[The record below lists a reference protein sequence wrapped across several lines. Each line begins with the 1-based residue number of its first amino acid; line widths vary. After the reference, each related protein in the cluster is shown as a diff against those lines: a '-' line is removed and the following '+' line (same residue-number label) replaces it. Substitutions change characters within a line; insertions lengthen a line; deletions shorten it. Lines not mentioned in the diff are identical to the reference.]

1 MAAPTLYPTPVPTAR
16 PTPVPTASLS
26 NLQVAGGAASTTT
39 LDNGMDLDVRLA
51 NATSNA
57 TLNVT
62 ARSMTAADLA
72 QFSYAYLGPSP
83 CRLPAGVHPIAGFT
97 IDTDDVLA
105 EPLVVGV
112 GLDRIITYEAEGR
125 HLLSCAVGT
134 DWRPPAAQCEALGI
148 ATDQGPTSAGL
159 LHLTT
164 PLCETARVLVVD
176 LDTRNRWCAPGRYG
190 CDCAAT
196 RATRTDTAG
205 EAYMTGFVFLGTGH
219 LLVLLWYHPLTQA
232 YAHFFVGPFTVTALV
247 LLVAAAATDDPDR
260 GDPTGPLG
268 GLRSAT
274 VRTLAVTLGSV
285 TLTIVL
291 GVAVALYRAQ
301 KAVAGLVRVP
311 DTETPPAREPVPPSP
326 PSTALETAVRL
337 RPALAYAY
345 VALASQLS
353 IALAITNQRSAAA
366 WSAPLLVVVP
376 NLAALAL
383 MPSET
388 RAARSAVAICA
399 VAVAVGSFLAAAF
412 TGQRAC
418 GQRYGADQPFA
429 FVF

>member
-1 MAAPTLYPTPVPTAR
+1 MAAPTRYPTPVPTAR
-16 PTPVPTASLS
+16 PTPAPTISVS
-26 NLQVAGGAASTTT
+26 NLQVAGGAASTAT
-39 LDNGMDLDVRLA
+39 LDNDMDLDVRLA

-83 CRLPAGVHPIAGFT
+83 CRLPAGVHPVAGFT

-148 ATDQGPTSAGL
+148 ATGQGPTSAGL

-190 CDCAAT
+190 CDCTAT
-196 RATRTDTAG
+196 RATRSDAAG
-205 EAYMTGFVFLGTGH
+205 SLYVNGAAFLGMGH
-219 LLVLLWYHPLTQA
+219 LSVLLWLS
-232 YAHFFVGPFTVTALV
+232 PFTRPCVRLFATTLAVLALA
-247 LLVAAAATDDPDR
+247 LLVAAAATDDPDK
-260 GDPTGPLG
+260 GDPDGPLG
-268 GLRSAT
+268 GMRSAT
-274 VRTLAVTLGSV
+274 VRALAVTLGSV
-285 TLTIVL
+285 ALAIAL
-291 GVAVALYRAQ
+291 GVAVAVYRTQ

-311 DTETPPAREPVPPSP
+311 DAETPPARSP
-326 PSTALETAVRL
+326 PPLSIALETLVRL
-337 RPALAYAY
+337 RPALACAY

-376 NLAALAL
+376 GLAALAL
-383 MPSET
+383 AGAET
-388 RAARSAVAICA
+388 RAARSAVVLCV

-412 TGQRAC
+412 MGQRAC